1 MIRHVALFRWRDD
14 VTADDI
20 AAVVAA
26 LGAMAATVPEI
37 RDYRHG
43 PDLGLGA
50 PRWDY
55 AVVADFDDEAG
66 WQAYDRHPE
75 HARVRS
81 DVIGPLAEERASVQL
96 DL

>member
-1 MIRHVALFRWRDD
+1 MTSPPWR
-14 VTADDI
+14 
-20 AAVVAA
+20 AA
-26 LGAMAATVPEI
+26 LDAMPATVPEI

-43 PDLGLGA
+43 PDLGLGT

-66 WQAYDRHPE
+66 WQRLRPAPRACP
-75 HARVRS
+75 RVRS